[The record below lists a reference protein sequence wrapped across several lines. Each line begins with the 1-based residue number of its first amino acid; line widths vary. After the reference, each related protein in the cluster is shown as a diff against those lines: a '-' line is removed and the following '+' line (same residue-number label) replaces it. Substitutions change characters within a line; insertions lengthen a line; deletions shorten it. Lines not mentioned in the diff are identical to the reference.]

1 MNIETFV
8 SIKPTI
14 QNGKLIIIFESNDNI
29 ITELRVL
36 KVADEI
42 HKLLEELKSD
52 KIKEFYFL
60 FQVDNIKIPTN
71 FSYIEEIALSLF
83 KYKDLII
90 QKLNFSVVQ
99 CKNNIFR
106 MFFSLFKKY
115 YTPIKE
121 LYLAKS
127 YEDALKG
134 LHDETFRSSLPNLS
148 TEMNKNE

>member
-14 QNGKLIIIFESNDNI
+14 QNGKLIIIFDSNDNI

-99 CKNNIFR
+99 CKNNIFLILMDFNNNLMIFQFKR
-106 MFFSLFKKY
+106 THLNNEFFHKIPPYNF
-115 YTPIKE
+115 
-121 LYLAKS
+121 
-127 YEDALKG
+127 
-134 LHDETFRSSLPNLS
+134 TFCL
-148 TEMNKNE
+148 

>member
-134 LHDETFRSSLPNLS
+134 LHDDTFRSSLPNLS

>member
-14 QNGKLIIIFESNDNI
+14 QNGKLIIIFEGNDND

-134 LHDETFRSSLPNLS
+134 LHDDTFRSNLPNLS
-148 TEMNKNE
+148 TEMKKNE